1 MTDLN
6 TGARLARCF
15 ATYLS
20 KLAAV
25 YQPIEQALQPVCR
38 WPVSLGVLL
47 FLPFCYV
54 TLDRPIATFM
64 LAHAAWFSKL
74 EAFQLLGKMWLYLLL
89 VACTWFVSWLLH
101 RRPHPYAEASLP
113 SSSKTPPSPRVASKS
128 TDFTIHLSAI
138 WIWLV
143 MACFSCSALKMF
155 LGRAR
160 PVLWFHEHLFGFF
173 GPTLQPT
180 YHSFPSGHT
189 MTFISVALGLSMLWP
204 AYLRAFLGLGFLCAF
219 TRVLLTYHY
228 VSDVVGTTYFSIIL
242 LMLFATLLRR
252 LAALIPPRIL

>member
-74 EAFQLLGKMWLYLLL
+74 EAFQLLGKCLYLLL
-89 VACTWFVSWLLH
+89 VACTWFVYGFCIGAPTPMQKLHCPPLQKHLLRQGSH
-101 RRPHPYAEASLP
+101 QNPLISR
-113 SSSKTPPSPRVASKS
+113 
-128 TDFTIHLSAI
+128 FTLA
-138 WIWLV
+138 
-143 MACFSCSALKMF
+143 
-155 LGRAR
+155 
-160 PVLWFHEHLFGFF
+160 LFGF
-173 GPTLQPT
+173 
-180 YHSFPSGHT
+180 
-189 MTFISVALGLSMLWP
+189 GL
-204 AYLRAFLGLGFLCAF
+204 
-219 TRVLLTYHY
+219 
-228 VSDVVGTTYFSIIL
+228 
-242 LMLFATLLRR
+242 
-252 LAALIPPRIL
+252 